1 MSTLETYW
9 VVRMMACNV
18 DENRSTYLD
27 VDGALL
33 VGGVA
38 DGAVLLDDNGV
49 AAATVTHARHPTV
62 LLGEALGV
70 AEHQLLLGISIMI
83 DSSLSKIM
91 FLQSPS

>member
-1 MSTLETYW
+1 
-9 VVRMMACNV
+9 MMACNV
-18 DENRSTYLD
+18 VVGNRSIYLD
-27 VDGALL
+27 VDRALL

-49 AAATVTHARHPTV
+49 AAAAVTHARHPTV

-70 AEHQLLLGISIMI
+70 AEHQLLLNISIGL
-83 DSSLSKIM
+83 SLSKVM